1 VRLLLLANTLPPRDV
16 SGVGEQVLQLAAGL
30 RQEGVEVEVL
40 GRGPGGVAGPKA
52 LFPLFAVPAVWRALR
67 RFRPDVVQVHESDGG
82 LAAMLVAWLAP
93 SLDPRP
99 LLVALLQVSYR
110 EERRAVRALRWEGRL
125 LALPSPTE
133 TRFRHF
139 KAPLQIALGW
149 LTARTADRV
158 LAPSAVTAAELRR
171 DYGVREVA
179 VVPNAMGAGAAARLA
194 AAGEEH
200 EAGGGEEAAEEGG
213 EQGKADE
220 KAPRQGEP
228 GFLLVVGRL
237 RIRKGVDV
245 LLAALPELR
254 RRHPGARLLI
264 AGDGEH
270 RPVLERAVADRGL
283 SGAVTF
289 LGRASAG
296 EVRRLLRGAVALVV
310 PSIYEG
316 MPLVVLEAMEEGVP
330 VVASRVS
337 GIPEVVENGCT
348 GWTVP
353 PEDPASLAAALT
365 EVLDDPAAARR
376 RGARGRRRLEASFRP
391 AAAARAWRRAVLGPL
406 DLQISDDERVGRLRP
421 AGSAG
426 KGELAGRPAGG
437 GPAAAAGGASDKESS
452 S

>member
-1 VRLLLLANTLPPRDV
+1 
-16 SGVGEQVLQLAAGL
+16 
-30 RQEGVEVEVL
+30 
-40 GRGPGGVAGPKA
+40 
-52 LFPLFAVPAVWRALR
+52 
-67 RFRPDVVQVHESDGG
+67 
-82 LAAMLVAWLAP
+82 
-93 SLDPRP
+93 
-99 LLVALLQVSYR
+99 
-110 EERRAVRALRWEGRL
+110 L
-125 LALPSPTE
+125 LALPSRTE

-158 LAPSAVTAAELRR
+158 LAPSAVTSAELRR

-179 VVPNAMGAGAAARLA
+179 VVPNAMGARDAARLLVV
-194 AAGEEH
+194 AGEDREEEGA
-200 EAGGGEEAAEEGG
+200 EAGGEEGT
-213 EQGKADE
+213 ADE
-220 KAPRQGEP
+220 KALRQGEP

-245 LLAALPELR
+245 LRAALPERR

-270 RPVLERAVADRGL
+270 RPALERAAADRGL

-296 EVRRLLRGAVALVV
+296 QVRGLLRGAVALVV

-353 PEDPASLAAALT
+353 PEDPASLAAALV

-406 DLQISDDERVGRLRP
+406 DLQISDDERAGRPRP